1 MSYKT
6 EQRTRLYELLKANPH
21 KFFSAKDI
29 VEALAPYNISI
40 SAVYRN
46 LAVLT
51 EDGVVKKSI
60 RKNGRES
67 IYRYADNDTCR
78 DEIHLTCTNC
88 GKVFHM
94 DHELT
99 KTIQDALDKEDGF
112 QIDKLKTVIFGLCEE
127 CRAKQQDSE

>member
-21 KFFSAKDI
+21 RFFTAKEI
-29 VEALAPYNISI
+29 AAELAPYNVSI

-51 EDGVVKKSI
+51 EDGVVKKTLK
-60 RKNGRES
+60 KNSRES
-67 IYRYADNDTCR
+67 MYRYADNDSCR

-88 GKVFHM
+88 GRVFHM
-94 DHELT
+94 DHAQAKRLE
-99 KTIQDALDKEDGF
+99 DALAQNEEF
-112 QIDKLKTVIFGLCEE
+112 QIDKLKTVVFGLCKD
-127 CRAKQQDSE
+127 CRAKQR